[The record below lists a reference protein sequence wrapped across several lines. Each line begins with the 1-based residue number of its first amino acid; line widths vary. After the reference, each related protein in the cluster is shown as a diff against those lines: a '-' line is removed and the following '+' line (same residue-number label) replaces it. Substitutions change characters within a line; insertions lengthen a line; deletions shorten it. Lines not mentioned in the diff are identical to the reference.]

1 MLDFVG
7 VDPGCPDDECPAVFV
22 DPATGDFFFQG
33 DTVTDPETL
42 AWINSDSRIKDTESV
57 VRLPARM
64 AQIIMEA
71 ASGRYQPGRRRIT
84 PTTHPRPAED
94 VPPRRE
100 HAGLR

>member
-1 MLDFVG
+1 MRLDFVG

-33 DTVTDPETL
+33 DTVTDPRTL

-64 AQIIMEA
+64 
-71 ASGRYQPGRRRIT
+71 
-84 PTTHPRPAED
+84 RPPCRQAR
-94 VPPRRE
+94 VSAIGPK
-100 HAGLR
+100 